1 MPPRIFI
8 SYRREDAA
16 GDAGRL
22 ADHLHRRFGKN
33 QVFLDIDTIDPGTDF
48 VHVLHASLQETAAVL
63 VVIGPRWTS
72 VRDAG
77 GIRRLDSEKDFV
89 RLEVEEALGRSIPVV
104 PVLVQ
109 GATMP
114 RAEDLPASLVSLATR
129 QAATLDHAEFHD
141 DAERLCDRLATMLGT
156 DPSTPWSR
164 LRRWWP
170 AAAGVGVLALG
181 LIGYVALP
189 TSNRKTTA
197 ATNATSANAS
207 DAVGVAEKTAPVEA
221 GALDQTPR
229 VEALLATASAQRQRN
244 QFAEALGTLARA
256 RELAPTS
263 TAVRQAQEDVA
274 MDWIR
279 DVRVESGKGSFG
291 EAIAPALA
299 VIDGSVASATGA
311 RRADLLAH
319 TGWAIFLLWRDGDR
333 RLSPAEKYREALSVD
348 PKNPYANAMLAHWV
362 LFQDHDKVP
371 EAKRLFDTAVQSGR
385 ALDAVRTLQWAGYTN
400 SSTAEAT
407 AERVRLA
414 DAMRRGNEMLN
425 ARQAQSLWG
434 PYYFATPPSREQDRQ
449 VLLDALPPDDHIST
463 LGWAFEEYAGK
474 DESRRYTIRYY
485 VALLHEKAGR
495 TDQAGNDLRTLEKE
509 LMAAQITGSLRQ
521 GVEAALK
528 RLQPGGGGRRLR

>member
-114 RAEDLPASLVSLATR
+114 RAEDLVSLATR

-474 DESRRYTIRYY
+474 DESRRSTIRYY

>member
-1 MPPRIFI
+1 
-8 SYRREDAA
+8 
-16 GDAGRL
+16 
-22 ADHLHRRFGKN
+22 
-33 QVFLDIDTIDPGTDF
+33 
-48 VHVLHASLQETAAVL
+48 
-63 VVIGPRWTS
+63 
-72 VRDAG
+72 
-77 GIRRLDSEKDFV
+77 
-89 RLEVEEALGRSIPVV
+89 
-104 PVLVQ
+104 
-109 GATMP
+109 
-114 RAEDLPASLVSLATR
+114 
-129 QAATLDHAEFHD
+129 
-141 DAERLCDRLATMLGT
+141 
-156 DPSTPWSR
+156 
-164 LRRWWP
+164 
-170 AAAGVGVLALG
+170 
-181 LIGYVALP
+181 
-189 TSNRKTTA
+189 
-197 ATNATSANAS
+197 
-207 DAVGVAEKTAPVEA
+207 
-221 GALDQTPR
+221 
-229 VEALLATASAQRQRN
+229 
-244 QFAEALGTLARA
+244 
-256 RELAPTS
+256 
-263 TAVRQAQEDVA
+263 
-274 MDWIR
+274 
-279 DVRVESGKGSFG
+279 
-291 EAIAPALA
+291 

-474 DESRRYTIRYY
+474 DESRRSTIRYY

>member
-474 DESRRYTIRYY
+474 DESRRSTIRYY